1 MLKYLFEVTYQD
13 GSTFN
18 QNLEDVSAT
27 DPKRSAF
34 FDVELDQVK
43 TFSLVG
49 DGHTYL
55 VDLEDGHFEID
66 ETPIWLHDQKLELEN
81 FRLIFWRKHEHTWP
95 EGAHTICYQFG
106 WQANHPDGENIQ
118 RVLEIN

>member
-18 QNLEDVSAT
+18 QNAEDVSAT

-34 FDVELDQVK
+34 FDVKLGQIK

-49 DGHTYL
+49 EGHRYM

-66 ETPIWLHDQKLELEN
+66 GASFRMRGWEFLTN
-81 FRLIFWRKHEHTWP
+81 FRLIFWRQRDHIWP
-95 EGAHTICYQFG
+95 PGEEVRVVYLLG
-106 WQANHPDGENIQ
+106 WQANDRKGRNIQ
-118 RVLEIN
+118 RVLEID